1 MRKVPERYT
10 ARYFT
15 LIELLIVV
23 AIIGILV
30 SIALPVLSKA
40 RATGVKT
47 QCANN
52 LKQSALAL
60 IMYGDANGGWVTIY
74 GPSYTGWYCQ
84 PGMPEKLGFVM
95 PKEPRRPSSYRPL
108 TLCPAGSYEDVEWH
122 GNIAYGAPRF
132 ALSPEDYAAYKCE
145 EVINT
150 TEEYLRLNAIPAI
163 SNYVILAD
171 SAYTKFEKRSE
182 VMPGVQCTH
191 FYRRDEGKASPIAAA
206 ICERHNG
213 TANLA
218 YADAHVG
225 DSADK
230 SSILANSKIGAYVD
244 AAGEELTYLEV
255 NTNE

>member
-52 LKQSALAL
+52 VKQSALAL
-60 IMYGDANGGWVTIY
+60 IMDGDANGGWVTIY

-108 TLCPAGSYEDVEWH
+108 TLCPAGVDEGIRWVDNV
-122 GNIAYGAPRF
+122 AYGVPYF
-132 ALSPEDYAAYKCE
+132 ALFPEDYAEYKCE
-145 EVINT
+145 KVINGS
-150 TEEYLRLNAIPAI
+150 EEYLRISAIPAI
-163 SNYVILAD
+163 SNYVLLAD
-171 SAYTKFEKRSE
+171 TAYTRFDPRPQ
-182 VMPGVQCTH
+182 VLAGAQCLH
-191 FYRRDEGKASPIAAA
+191 FARRDEGAASPISYAV
-206 ICERHNG
+206 CERHLG

-218 YADAHVG
+218 YADAHVS
-225 DSADK
+225 DSSDK
-230 SSILANSKIGAYVD
+230 ASLLNNSLVGAYID
-244 AAGEELTYLEV
+244 ISGEELTHFEPD
-255 NTNE
+255 